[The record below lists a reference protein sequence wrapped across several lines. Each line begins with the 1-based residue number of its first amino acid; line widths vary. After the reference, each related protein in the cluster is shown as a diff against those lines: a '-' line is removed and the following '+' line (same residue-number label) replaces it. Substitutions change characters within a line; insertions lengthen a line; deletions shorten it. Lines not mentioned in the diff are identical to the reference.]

1 MAYIPIS
8 RQTMNN
14 MLLRAISGTVYVAL
28 IVCSI
33 IFGGAWGFP
42 ALCCLFALLATIE
55 FGHLCSSGGK
65 APGAIVVADVIGAL
79 VLTASPALILNAA
92 ACPTAEAWKVGAAM
106 LALFTAYLLVRLTMQ
121 LYIRSVSPLTSW
133 TASLAGQLYIALPLA
148 LASLVYLISGPGIV
162 LTMFIMI
169 WLNDTGAY
177 LVGSRIGR
185 RRLFER
191 ISPKKSWEGFFGGMA
206 FCIIAAVVIKCCMGS
221 YAPGMSV
228 WALCVYAVLACV
240 FATWGDLVESLVK
253 RTLGVKDSGRMMPGH
268 GGILDRI
275 DSLLFV
281 APLTLCFIVI
291 RICI

>member
-1 MAYIPIS
+1 M
-8 RQTMNN
+8 
-14 MLLRAISGTVYVAL
+14 LRAITGTVYVAL

-55 FGHLCSSGGK
+55 FSHLCSTGGR
-65 APGAIVVADVIGAL
+65 APSAIVIADIIGAL
-79 VLTASPALILNAA
+79 LLTASPAIILHAA
-92 ACPTAEAWKVGAAM
+92 ASSSASAFAVGALM
-106 LALFTAYLLVRLTMQ
+106 LALFTACLLARLTMQ

-133 TASLAGQLYIALPLA
+133 TASLGGQLYIAFPLA
-148 LASLVYLISGPGIV
+148 LASLVYLISGPAIV

-206 FCIIAAVVIKCCMGS
+206 FCIIAAVIIKWCMGS

-253 RTLGVKDSGRMMPGH
+253 RTLGAKDSGRMMPGH

-291 RICI
+291 LMYI

>member
-1 MAYIPIS
+1 
-8 RQTMNN
+8 MNN
-14 MLLRAISGTVYVAL
+14 MLLRALTGTVYVAL

-33 IFGGAWGFP
+33 IFGGGWGFP
-42 ALCCLFALLATIE
+42 ALCCLFAILATIE
-55 FGHLCSSGGK
+55 FSHLCNSQGSS
-65 APGAIVVADVIGAL
+65 PSAIIVTDIIGAL
-79 VLTASPALILNAA
+79 IIAASPALILHAA
-92 ACPTAEAWKVGAAM
+92 GSPAASAFNIGALM
-106 LALFTAYLLVRLTMQ
+106 LGAFTACLLARLTMQ
-121 LYIRSVSPLTSW
+121 LYIRSVSPLVSW
-133 TASLAGQLYIALPLA
+133 TASLGGLLYIAFPLS
-148 LASLVYLISGPGIV
+148 LASLVYLISGPGII

-206 FCIIAAVVIKCCMGS
+206 FCIIAAIVIKCCMGS
-221 YAPGMSV
+221 YAPGMSL
-228 WALCVYAVLACV
+228 WAMVVYAIVVCV
-240 FATWGDLVESLVK
+240 FATWGDLVESLIK

-281 APLTLCFIVI
+281 APATLCFIVI
-291 RICI
+291 LMYI

>member
-1 MAYIPIS
+1 MSGLIFLRS
-8 RQTMNN
+8 MNN
-14 MLLRAISGTVYVAL
+14 LVLRAITGTVYVAL
-28 IVCSI
+28 IICSI

-55 FGHLCSSGGK
+55 FSHLCASGGK
-65 APGAIVVADVIGAL
+65 APSAIVVTDIIGAL
-79 VLTASPALILNAA
+79 ILTASPALILHAA
-92 ACPTAEAWKVGAAM
+92 ASPAASVFGVGALM
-106 LALFTAYLLVRLTMQ
+106 LGLFTACLLVRLTIQ

-133 TASLAGQLYIALPLA
+133 TASLAGLLYIAFPLA
-148 LASLVYLISGPGIV
+148 LASLVYLVSGPGII

-191 ISPKKSWEGFFGGMA
+191 ISPKKSWEGFFGGMV
-206 FCIIAAVVIKCCMGS
+206 FCIIAALVIKYCMGS
-221 YAPGMSV
+221 YTPGMSV
-228 WALCVYAVLACV
+228 WAMCIYAVVACV

-281 APLTLCFIVI
+281 APVTLCFMVLLMYI
-291 RICI
+291 

>member
-92 ACPTAEAWKVGAAM
+92 ACPTGEAWRMGALM
-106 LALFTAYLLVRLTMQ
+106 LALFTAYLLARLTMQ

-148 LASLVYLISGPGIV
+148 LASLVYLMSGPGIV

-177 LVGSRIGR
+177 LVGSRIGS

-206 FCIIAAVVIKCCMGS
+206 FCIIAAVVIKWCMGS

-291 RICI
+291 MICI